1 MDAIDR
7 NILRLLSVDGKM
19 TQGQLAERVGLSLSA
34 CQRRIKA
41 LQESNAITGYRAII
55 DPELLDERLV
65 VFVGIN
71 LESHRRA
78 SCQDFQN
85 SIIRLHQVKEVHHI
99 AGTFDYI
106 LKVAV
111 RDMDAYE
118 HFHADDLASVQG
130 ILRITSFIAMST
142 FKG

>member
-41 LQESNAITGYRAII
+41 LQESKAITGYRAII

-85 SIIRLHQVKEVHHI
+85 SIIRLHPVKEVHHI

-118 HFHADDLASVQG
+118 NFHADDLASVQG

>member
-85 SIIRLHQVKEVHHI
+85 SIIRLHPVKEVHHLSLI
-99 AGTFDYI
+99 HI
-106 LKVAV
+106 
-111 RDMDAYE
+111 
-118 HFHADDLASVQG
+118 
-130 ILRITSFIAMST
+130 
-142 FKG
+142 

>member
-85 SIIRLHQVKEVHHI
+85 SVIRLHPVKEVHHI
-99 AGTFDYI
+99 AGAFDYI

-111 RDMDAYE
+111 RDINAYE
-118 HFHADDLASVQG
+118 NFHADDLASVQG